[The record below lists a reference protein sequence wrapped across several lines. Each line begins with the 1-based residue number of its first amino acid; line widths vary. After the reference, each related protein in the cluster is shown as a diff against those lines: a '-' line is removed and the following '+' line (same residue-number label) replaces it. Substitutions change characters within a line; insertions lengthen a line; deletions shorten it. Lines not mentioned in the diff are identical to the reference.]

1 MMNVTRDW
9 KVNIWTQGL
18 FYRIGDQHQRLSAA
32 LQQNLRLTTNTSL
45 SLDAMREQSF
55 DYYKTD
61 IVLRGNWYY

>member
-9 KVNIWTQGL
+9 KINIWTQGL
-18 FYRIGDQHQRLSAA
+18 FYRIGDRYERLTAA
-32 LQQNLRLTTNTSL
+32 LQQSLRLTTNTSL